1 MNRPPSKLESPT
13 TYGPGEAQTE
23 IQNRWAT
30 DKLISIH
37 DIRDLFALGRTAAYE
52 LTHRPGF
59 PEPIKLSPRC
69 YRWWANEVTA
79 FAASMRR
86 AVQHRSES
94 ALPTGLQVNRR
105 SPRACRRCAS
115 PEERVLLAPGKECNS
130 DARQQ
135 PPWQRRRKRPQ
146 A

>member
-13 TYGPGEAQTE
+13 TYGPGKAQTE

-30 DKLISIH
+30 DKLISIRE
-37 DIRDLFALGRTAAYE
+37 IRELFAIGRTAAYE

-79 FAASMRR
+79 FATSMRR
-86 AVQHRSES
+86 DS
-94 ALPTGLQVNRR
+94 ATSKRT
-105 SPRACRRCAS
+105 
-115 PEERVLLAPGKECNS
+115 S
-130 DARQQ
+130 DARRSAG
-135 PPWQRRRKRPQ
+135 QRTQSDGMSPLRITGRTRFARTRKRVQ
-146 A
+146 E

>member
-13 TYGPGEAQTE
+13 TYGHGEAQTE

-30 DKLISIH
+30 DKLISIR
-37 DIRDLFALGRTAAYE
+37 DIRELFALGRTVAYE
-52 LTHRPGF
+52 MTHRPGF

-86 AVQHRSES
+86 DSATPKRISNAHRSAGQRTQSEGMS
-94 ALPTGLQVNRR
+94 PLRITGRTR
-105 SPRACRRCAS
+105 F
-115 PEERVLLAPGKECNS
+115 
-130 DARQQ
+130 ARTRKGVQQ
-135 PPWQRRRKRPQ
+135 
-146 A
+146 